1 MSSRPHSE
9 LETWVRKNEPFR
21 EYSILENPRTPAS
34 VKNGVF
40 DATDKLESIPLDE
53 FTDVKVLQA
62 LDDVRLSLK
71 HKVLKFDWKKL
82 MEKFSTKK
90 LIISLIKRQEGV

>member
-1 MSSRPHSE
+1 M
-9 LETWVRKNEPFR
+9 
-21 EYSILENPRTPAS
+21 ENPRTPAS

-71 HKVLKFDWKKL
+71 HKVLKFDGKKL

-90 LIISLIKRQEGV
+90 LDYFVDPNVKKELRTR